1 MHVAQKGSTDF
12 TASKPPS
19 DLVVPTLVGREQMTA
34 QSMQPTGNPTVS
46 PVQLA
51 DQQPS
56 AVVLAQL
63 DTSNT
68 QPGAAAVLMPRGAG
82 PATMSQVSPGVQI
95 VRNGET
101 LMAQPGSA
109 LQVGD
114 KIIVPADGSAKALFQ
129 GKDGQTLV
137 GTFEGGTQA
146 TLTQR
151 DGDGA
156 GAMVLDLASGNVQ
169 VAPANDGDA
178 LGLIVTKESAAARSE
193 ERRVGKECR

>member
-1 MHVAQKGSTDF
+1 MRFLIVPGVQTCALPIPG
-12 TASKPPS
+12 PP
-19 DLVVPTLVGREQMTA
+19 G
-34 QSMQPTGNPTVS
+34 
-46 PVQLA
+46 
-51 DQQPS
+51 
-56 AVVLAQL
+56 L
-63 DTSNT
+63 D
-68 QPGAAAVLMPRGAG
+68 PRRGAG

-146 TLTQR
+146 DR
-151 DGDGA
+151 KS
-156 GAMVLDLASGNVQ
+156 VV
-169 VAPANDGDA
+169 
-178 LGLIVTKESAAARSE
+178 
-193 ERRVGKECR
+193 

>member
-1 MHVAQKGSTDF
+1 
-12 TASKPPS
+12 
-19 DLVVPTLVGREQMTA
+19 MTA
-34 QSMQPTGNPTVS
+34 QSMQPTGNTTVS
-46 PVQLA
+46 PVQFA

-56 AVVLAQL
+56 TVVLAQL

-178 LGLIVTKESAAARSE
+178 LGLIVTKESAAAAAGGSVLSDFLLAGLIGAGG
-193 ERRVGKECR
+193 VGPVSYTHLPSPRD